1 MYACVMCEY
10 THAHALTHKRTQN
23 LIGFCVSLLLLFQKG
38 QTPLTTKDICRTSKY
53 IIFIEVFG
61 GRNRVI
67 SDAVSLLQALR
78 YQGKSSIFQFIGIC
92 QDSINSFSLDSSSVQ
107 DFSLWGTSLYLPINL
122 SYIREF
128 SSAMNQSRFLCFSSP
143 PSSSPSP
150 SSSFHHNHMY
160 GFSSLFFIKCFHLIF
175 VSIHN
180 NGFT

>member
-1 MYACVMCEY
+1 M
-10 THAHALTHKRTQN
+10 QN
-23 LIGFCVSLLLLFQKG
+23 LKIYNFYWSFWWKKELLVTQSLF
-38 QTPLTTKDICRTSKY
+38 SKL
-53 IIFIEVFG
+53 
-61 GRNRVI
+61 
-67 SDAVSLLQALR
+67 SDTR
-78 YQGKSSIFQFIGIC
+78 GKHLSVFQFVGIC
-92 QDSINSFSLDSSSVQ
+92 QDGINSFSLDSSSVQ

-122 SYIREF
+122 SCIREF

-143 PSSSPSP
+143 PSSSRSP